1 MRNLTNEEIKA
12 LKAGDKVYWEDPDCG
27 KMSGVATIAS
37 ISFKYTDDSE
47 AEVAS
52 VHIVD
57 QDGEFEALVHELF
70 SAKVNATVAVGSLDR
85 TWYEI
90 EIKGIELDKDEL
102 VFEDMTQEA
111 IIFEAQRI
119 LDERKETYS
128 FVAVIHYEDE

>member
-1 MRNLTNEEIKA
+1 MRNLNKEEIEA
-12 LKAGDKVYWEDPDCG
+12 LKPGDKFYWEDPDNSIC
-27 KMSGVATIAS
+27 SGIVTICN
-37 ISFKYTDDSE
+37 IRFKYTDDSKSIIDS
-47 AEVAS
+47 AEVVTHNS
-52 VHIVD
+52 T
-57 QDGEFEALVHELF
+57 FECNAIEMY
-70 SAKVNATVAVGSLDR
+70 SCKINATVAVGSLDR